1 MEKKAKIKIPEI
13 ARISSKGQIVI
24 PKVFREALKLEPGT
38 PMAVDIHQGLLIMK
52 PIRSPIV
59 EEDFKILEE
68 IGRAWEEIERGEY
81 RSAKVDDFL
90 REIKEW

>member
-38 PMAVDIHQGLLIMK
+38 PMAVDIHHGLLIMK